1 MSKLIPPIL
10 VMTLAVGSKLKIM
23 LPTGHARRHQVDSR
37 WSWLVCFAAVITEG
51 FFLSF
56 TNSFAVVLPV
66 FMQEYNETRQRVG
79 TSLIHSSNMMFVTA
93 SFKRRRAMA
102 TGFVAAGPSLFIQG
116 TGPMTEYVTSELG
129 WRVMYRIL
137 SASSVI
143 LLFLVAFSYNNAS
156 VHNKH
161 EGTGSDVTVA
171 KKCLTSADRSEGVTG
186 EEFELTNEVAETI
199 SLAHGNCPQTTADR
213 SVGVS
218 DSAWCARCIRVDCSF
233 WAVPSYT
240 IVILCITLE
249 GFGAYTPYFHLVKHC
264 EEVGLTSKSATS
276 LFIHIGI
283 SSLVGRSVSGPLN
296 DALHKTPMMLHQLS
310 SLLIS
315 GCMLLIW
322 LAHDYVTFSVFAVL
336 YGFGNGVGLTTMFLL
351 LLNTVKP
358 CHRALAFGIGEFLHS
373 IGCMLGPGF
382 VGLVADKANSYIPA
396 FYMSGGIVLFAALIP
411 IPLCFR
417 KKVQTN
423 EEIAPKLEQ
432 VLIDYNQ
439 PHGNTKETVL

>member
-1 MSKLIPPIL
+1 MQVACWLSFLL
-10 VMTLAVGSKLKIM
+10 TLAWMGS
-23 LPTGHARRHQVDSR
+23 
-37 WSWLVCFAAVITEG
+37 AAWA
-51 FFLSF
+51 LSF
-56 TNSFAVVLPV
+56 AGLPVSAPLCARFGCRTIATVGVLTCALALIASSFARSLNLLY
-66 FMQEYNETRQRVG
+66 FTYGICYGAG

-143 LLFLVAFSYNNAS
+143 LLFL
-156 VHNKH
+156 
-161 EGTGSDVTVA
+161 
-171 KKCLTSADRSEGVTG
+171 
-186 EEFELTNEVAETI
+186 EFELTNEVAETI

-382 VGLVADKANSYIPA
+382 VG
-396 FYMSGGIVLFAALIP
+396 
-411 IPLCFR
+411 
-417 KKVQTN
+417 
-423 EEIAPKLEQ
+423 E
-432 VLIDYNQ
+432 
-439 PHGNTKETVL
+439 